1 MKKSG
6 VGISAECQEDV
17 SDRRSRRSEPIDRR
31 RALRVAVAA
40 ATAAGDL
47 LQSRFGR
54 KQTVRHKGTIDIVTD
69 MDHRSQDLILGIMKE
84 EFPEHDTLS
93 EEMPP
98 AKRQSKYLWVID
110 PLDGTTNYAHGFP
123 MYCVSIGLMR
133 DDRPILGVVYCPT
146 MKELFTA
153 VRGEGARLNGS
164 RIRVSRISS
173 LDQAL
178 LATGFPYDIRTSRD
192 NNLAY
197 FRQFAR
203 SAQAVRRA
211 GSAALDLSY
220 VAAGRFDGFWEI
232 KLKRW
237 DIAAGILMVK
247 EAGGHVTDFSGGEV
261 DFEYP
266 RVLASNGRLHQ
277 SMLKVL
283 ATTRE

>member
-1 MKKSG
+1 MRPHKASSTANG
-6 VGISAECQEDV
+6 ENEI
-17 SDRRSRRSEPIDRR
+17 SDRISRRSEPVDQR

-54 KQTVRHKGTIDIVTD
+54 KQTVRHKGMIDIVTD
-69 MDHRSQDLILGIMKE
+69 MDHRSQDLILGILKKE
-84 EFPEHDTLS
+84 FQEHDILS

-98 AKRQSKYLWVID
+98 ARRQSKYLWVID

-123 MYCVSIGLMR
+123 MYCVSIGLME
-133 DDRPILGVVYCPT
+133 DDRLILGVVYCPT
-146 MKELFTA
+146 LKELFTA
-153 VRGEGARLNGS
+153 ARGEGARLNGR
-164 RIRVSRISS
+164 RIKVSRISS

-232 KLKRW
+232 KLKTW
-237 DIAAGILMVK
+237 DIAAGILMVM
-247 EAGGHVTDFSGGEV
+247 EAGGHVTDFSGGKV
-261 DFEYP
+261 DFAHP
-266 RVLASNGRLHQ
+266 RVLATNGRLHE
-277 SMLKVL
+277 SMLKLL
-283 ATTRE
+283 AITRS